1 VMTVCYIMLM
11 VFAVYDVGVADGV
24 GGWRT
29 YGVDPSQ
36 FPKSLMAACERMVH
50 TGQFTP
56 RRPVDVLSSGYNEIQ
71 QDKAP
76 LIGITVMLRNK
87 YLCVFTLPS
96 RLYVSASIFCLFV
109 GWLVCVLVG
118 ILTEL

>member
-1 VMTVCYIMLM
+1 VTVRVARWL
-11 VFAVYDVGVADGV
+11 AGVADGV

-56 RRPVDVLSSGYNEIQ
+56 RSPVDVLSSGYQEIQ

-76 LIGITVMLRNK
+76 LIGKHSYQLA
-87 YLCVFTLPS
+87 FHLPS
-96 RLYVSASIFCLFV
+96 LSRMIYRANIRKKHLFTHIMPL
-109 GWLVCVLVG
+109 WSLQN
-118 ILTEL
+118 IDN

>member
-1 VMTVCYIMLM
+1 MYCVHVSRFLVEMYALRWTGEWTACWH
-11 VFAVYDVGVADGV
+11 AGVADGV

-50 TGQFTP
+50 SGQFTP
-56 RRPVDVLSSGYNEIQ
+56 CSPVDVLSSGYQEIQ

-76 LIGITVMLRNK
+76 LIGRLSLTSSVTIQNTTV
-87 YLCVFTLPS
+87 
-96 RLYVSASIFCLFV
+96 
-109 GWLVCVLVG
+109 VL
-118 ILTEL
+118 

>member
-1 VMTVCYIMLM
+1 MFYVVDGVVWCR
-11 VFAVYDVGVADGV
+11 AGVADGV

-56 RRPVDVLSSGYNEIQ
+56 RSPVDVLSSGYTEIQ

-76 LIGITVMLRNK
+76 LIGTGAA
-87 YLCVFTLPS
+87 F
-96 RLYVSASIFCLFV
+96 
-109 GWLVCVLVG
+109 VCVSLFG
-118 ILTEL
+118 LGLLNAFS